1 MAGEIQLNSTT
12 LATESTGTI
21 TLTNVDS
28 ATNRT
33 NLGLGS
39 MATQAA
45 NSVSITGGAI
55 GSSVVFPAGHV
66 IQVLQ
71 TVKTDTFS
79 SGVNASF
86 TAVTGLSKAI
96 TLSNASNK
104 VLVMVQL
111 SAVNESSGGGGVSSI
126 FRGATNILVADTG
139 SSNQLEG
146 GVAFE
151 QYNSDAD
158 MPPVTMFMQKLDTP
172 GSIGPHTY
180 AVYVAGDANGNTIYV
195 NRTESDTNSFYIQR
209 TTSSITLMEIQG

>member
-1 MAGEIQLNSTT
+1 MAGEIQVNSVTA
-12 LATESTGTI
+12 LTESGSNI
-21 TLTNVDS
+21 ILNNVDT

-45 NSVSITGGAI
+45 NSVSITGGTI
-55 GSSVVFPAGHV
+55 GSSVVFPEHHI

-79 SGVNASF
+79 DSVTATF
-86 TAVTGLSKAI
+86 EAVTGLSQAI

-111 SAVNESSGGGGVSSI
+111 SAVNESSGGGGVASI

-139 SSNQLEG
+139 LSNQLEG

-151 QYNSDAD
+151 QYNADAD
-158 MPPVTMFMQKLDTP
+158 MPPVTMFMQKLDVP
-172 GSIGPHTY
+172 GSVGPHTY
-180 AVYVAGDANGNTIYV
+180 AVYVAGDATGNTIYV
-195 NRTESDTNSFYIQR
+195 NRSESDSNNTYIQR